1 MSELVYKLLVALAV
15 GLLIGIERGWT
26 LRGESE
32 GERTFGLRT
41 LALAGLLGGT
51 WGAIAQ
57 ALDSAAVLAAAFLVF
72 GIATAAYRLREM
84 QHDGTFGATTLLAG
98 LLAFSLGAMAVVG
111 DTAAAA
117 AGGVVTAGLLALKP
131 SLHAWLQRITEAE
144 LRHGL
149 LLAAMALVLLP
160 LLPDRAM
167 GPYDA
172 VNPHELWQMTVLIA
186 AVSTVGY
193 VAVRTF
199 GSRGVLL
206 SGLAGGLVSSTAVT
220 ASFARLARDE
230 PAHAPILVAGILVAC
245 ATMVVRILV
254 VVSVFNAGLL
264 TWLAPPL
271 IVAAIVLA
279 AYAGAL
285 AWHGEARGEAAEIG
299 LKTPFELAEVLKFGA
314 LLAVIV
320 VASHVATRLAGAAG
334 ALTVAALSGI
344 ADVDAVTL
352 SMTRL
357 AGTAVAPLT
366 AVDAILIAAGV
377 NSISKLVIGWTAG
390 GAAVGRHLAAA
401 TALAIALAVVALLL
415 VR

>member
-15 GLLIGIERGWT
+15 GLLIGIERGWQM
-26 LRGESE
+26 RSEAE
-32 GERTFGLRT
+32 GERSFGLRT
-41 LALAGLLGGT
+41 LALCGLLGGVC
-51 WGAIAQ
+51 GALAIALSSG
-57 ALDSAAVLAAAFLVF
+57 AVLGASFAVFGLVAAV
-72 GIATAAYRLREM
+72 YRLREM
-84 QHDGTFGATTLLAG
+84 QHDGTFGATTMIAS
-98 LLAFSLGAMAVVG
+98 LLAFALGALAVAG

-117 AGGVVTAGLLALKP
+117 AGGVAVAGLLALKRT
-131 SLHAWLQRITEAE
+131 LHLWVSRLTEAE

-167 GPYDA
+167 GPYGA

-193 VAVRTF
+193 VAARTL

-254 VVSVFNAGLL
+254 VASVFNAGLL
-264 TWLAPPL
+264 TWLLPPL
-271 IVAAIVLA
+271 VVTAIVLG
-279 AYAGAL
+279 AYAAAL
-285 AWHGEARGEAAEIG
+285 AWHGKARGEVAEIG

-377 NSISKLVIGWTAG
+377 NSISKLVIGSTAG

-401 TALAIALAVVALLL
+401 TALAIGLAVVALLL
-415 VR
+415 AR

>member
-15 GLLIGIERGWT
+15 GLLIGIERGWQS
-26 LRGESE
+26 RAEAE
-32 GERTFGLRT
+32 GERSFGLRT
-41 LALAGLLGGT
+41 FALSGLLGGVCGSLA
-51 WGAIAQ
+51 GA
-57 ALDSAAVLAAAFLVF
+57 LTSGVFLGAAFAVFGLAA
-72 GIATAAYRLREM
+72 AAYRLREM
-84 QHDGTFGATTLLAG
+84 QHDGTFGATTMVAS
-98 LLAFSLGAMAVVG
+98 LLAFALGAMAVIG

-117 AGGVVTAGLLALKP
+117 AGGVTVAGILALKR
-131 SLHAWLQRITEAE
+131 SLHGWVERMTEAE

-167 GPYDA
+167 GPYGA
-172 VNPHELWQMTVLIA
+172 INPHELWQMTVLIA

-193 VAVRTF
+193 VAVKAF
-199 GSRGVLL
+199 GNRGVLL

-245 ATMVVRILV
+245 ATMVVRVLV

-264 TWLAPPL
+264 TRLAPPL
-271 IVAAIVLA
+271 VLAALALA
-279 AYAGAL
+279 AYAGVL
-285 AWHGEARGEAAEIG
+285 AWRRAARGEAAELG
-299 LKTPFELAEVLKFGA
+299 LRTPFELVEVLKFGA

-320 VASHVATRLAGAAG
+320 VASHVATRLAGTAG
-334 ALTVAALSGI
+334 ALTVSALSGF

-357 AGTAVAPLT
+357 AGTAVTPLT
-366 AVDAILIAAGV
+366 AVDAILTAAAV

-390 GAAVGRHLAAA
+390 GAAVGRHVAAA
-401 TALAIALAVVALLL
+401 TALAIVLAAVALVL